1 MIILAVDY
9 GLKRTGLAVCDR
21 DEIIC
26 SPLEV
31 VQQKDDG
38 LAEKIAQTAQD
49 YKAEALV
56 FGLPYNMDGTEGKQ
70 AKKVRSFAEKAGKIA
85 GLEVFFQDE
94 RLTSEFAS
102 DMLRPAELT
111 RKKKKKRLDAVA
123 AAAILKA
130 FTEKRKLENS

>member
-31 VQQKDDG
+31 VELKGEG
-38 LAEKIAQTAQD
+38 LAERIAQTAEE
-49 YKAEALV
+49 YNAEALV
-56 FGLPYNMDGTEGKQ
+56 FGLPYNMDGSEGHQ
-70 AKKVRSFAEKAGKIA
+70 ARKVRSFAEKAA
-85 GLEVFFQDE
+85 RLAELEVYFQDE
-94 RLTSEFAS
+94 RLSSEFAS

-111 RKKKKKRLDAVA
+111 RKKKKQRLDAVA

-130 FTEKRKLENS
+130 FIEKRKLEKQ